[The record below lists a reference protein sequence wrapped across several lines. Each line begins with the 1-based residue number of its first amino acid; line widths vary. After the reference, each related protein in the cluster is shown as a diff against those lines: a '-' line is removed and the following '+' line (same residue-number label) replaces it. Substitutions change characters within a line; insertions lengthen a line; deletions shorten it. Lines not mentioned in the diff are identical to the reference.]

1 MLRIPHCD
9 QSGLPIRLSFRGSG
23 IGLTPVFYIGRYNFR
38 NFLQG
43 DTVIPA
49 QTFTAQY
56 DPLEDR
62 IRLVLNYA
70 DPSRRIDFMITR
82 AMLLKLFPV
91 LEQILPEGVE
101 PLRPERETEPPSG
114 GVTRTDGPTLEL
126 TRSSSLLLSK
136 LDFKV
141 IGGGNRI
148 VLRFYGNSAEAPAAE
163 ANLNREGLATTT
175 ALLLGTVPFME
186 WGIAPNILSH

>member
-1 MLRIPHCD
+1 MK
-9 QSGLPIRLSFRGSG
+9 
-23 IGLTPVFYIGRYNFR
+23 RYNFR
-38 NFLQG
+38 NSLQG

-62 IRLVLNYA
+62 IRLIVNYA

-101 PLRPERETEPPSG
+101 PLRPERKSDTPPG

-126 TRSSSLLLSK
+126 TRNSSLLLSK
-136 LDFKV
+136 LDFKLLD
-141 IGGGNRI
+141 GGKRI
-148 VLRFYGNSAEAPAAE
+148 VLHFYGDATASPAAE
-163 ANLNREGLATTT
+163 AAIDRGGLAKTV
-175 ALLLGTVPFME
+175 AIVLGVVPFME